1 MYIQSPGVL
10 KWLDFLNWFFVK
22 DYPSC
27 HFKATLSTYLSSLFQ
42 DNFLFSFLSGI
53 SKSNPITFC
62 IDFDT
67 TYSQHS
73 FSFSF
78 SFDSDESD
86 GTPTPVPATSPAKL
100 AICQIKFTTARAE
113 HLIYWQQK
121 GVGCPKGGAERNCAN
136 CVSNKTFA
144 FCRSTRGGVSCELS
158 MDWNM
163 ENMGWNKRLAER
175 DLPRSVAVWSILNA

>member
-27 HFKATLSTYLSSLFQ
+27 HFKDTLSTYSPSLFQ

-113 HLIYWQQK
+113 HLNYWQQK
-121 GVGCPKGGAERNCAN
+121 GVGCPKGGRRGIAQIACQTKPLPFVVRLEAGSHASWVWIGIWKIWGEIRGLLKGTCLVRLQ
-136 CVSNKTFA
+136 CEA
-144 FCRSTRGGVSCELS
+144 F
-158 MDWNM
+158 
-163 ENMGWNKRLAER
+163 
-175 DLPRSVAVWSILNA
+175 